1 MKLKSTLSMVAA
13 LAFIGSATAE
23 KATVVEALVADERFS
38 TLVAAVQAADL
49 AETLSGPGPFT
60 VFAPTNEAFAKIPQ
74 ETLASLLQPE
84 NKDKLAAI
92 LTYHVVSSKVMASD
106 VKTMKAPMVQGTEAS
121 IVVADGVV
129 KIDDATVTETDIVA
143 GNGVIHVIDAVI
155 MPAE

>member
-106 VKTMKAPMVQGTEAS
+106 VKTMKAPTVQGSEAS

-143 GNGVIHVIDAVI
+143 GNGVIHVIDTVI